1 MLTENFYAELAAKL
15 NSNTHKAKRCW
26 EIWTLSAAF
35 NYATD
40 QFPTPAAHRRY
51 AFQDESGL
59 PDPEV
64 YRLCEL
70 LAQFE
75 KEQWKSS

>member
-1 MLTENFYAELAAKL
+1 MITENFYSELATKL
-15 NSNTHKAKRCW
+15 NCNPHKARRCW
-26 EIWTLSAAF
+26 EIWTMSAAF
-35 NYATD
+35 NYATE
-40 QFPTPAAHRRY
+40 QFPTAVLHRRY

-64 YRLCEL
+64 HRLCNL
-70 LAQFE
+70 LAEFE